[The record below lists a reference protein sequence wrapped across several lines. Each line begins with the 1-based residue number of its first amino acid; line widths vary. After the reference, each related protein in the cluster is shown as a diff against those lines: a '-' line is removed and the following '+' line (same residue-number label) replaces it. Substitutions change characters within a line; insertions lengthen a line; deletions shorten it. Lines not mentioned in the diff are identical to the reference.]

1 MRNIFLKLN
10 NTLVFLS
17 FFSFFFLWSFNFFG
31 FDSFRYLII
40 YPIILSIIGIH
51 HSYSFKNNTVYY
63 LFFAFIFVHYLIVN
77 YFNNSQFKVF
87 DLLNLIIIFFLFLS
101 YYNYRQFL
109 KKNFKLILY
118 LYSFLLF
125 ISSLVIKSKNDI
137 GGCSEYFSNFLN
149 IYNINLSQG
158 FFMER
163 SHLAMMNV
171 GMVISSFYLAILD
184 KNQKLLFLSFLIFF
198 LNVINASTTFIV
210 GYITCGLIFFIFIKK
225 TIFRFIILFTSI
237 LLALI
242 LLNNFNCSKKISSIN
257 VENIKKNNITI
268 TPQTPKIPGQ
278 NYTTKIYE
286 RSLLV
291 SINTLKKK
299 PWGWGYN
306 GNYKAVNDFIQKFDL
321 SRISSPIIN
330 FNLQDSLGNIFKL
343 TIEFGILSLAIFYLF
358 FYYLIKKRMDFDPIN
373 IFLLSIF
380 IVQLI
385 RGAGYINGGFILA
398 IYEFLIFYNKK
409 KLIQ

>member
-40 YPIILSIIGIH
+40 YPIILAIIGIH
-51 HSYSFKNNTVYY
+51 HSYNFKNNIIYH
-63 LFFAFIFVHYLIVN
+63 FFFTFIFVHYLIVN

-87 DLLNLIIIFFLFLS
+87 DFLNIIIIFFLFLS

-118 LYSFLLF
+118 LYSSLLF
-125 ISSLVIKSKNDI
+125 ISSLVIKSKSDI
-137 GGCSEYFSNFLN
+137 GGCSEYFSNFLD
-149 IYNINLSQG
+149 IYSINLSQG

-184 KNQKLLFLSFLIFF
+184 KDQKLLLLSFFIFF
-198 LNVINASTTFIV
+198 LNVINISTTFIV
-210 GYITCGLIFFIFIKK
+210 GYFLCGLIFFILIKK
-225 TIFRFIILFTSI
+225 IIFRFIILFTSI

-242 LLNNFNCSKKISSIN
+242 LLNNFNCSKKISSFN
-257 VENIKKNNITI
+257 LENITKNNTI
-268 TPQTPKIPGQ
+268 VTPKLKIPGQ
-278 NYTTKIYE
+278 NYTTRIYE

-306 GNYKAVNDFIQKFDL
+306 GNYKAVNDFIQQFDL
-321 SRISSPIIN
+321 NRIASPIIN

-343 TIEFGILSLAIFYLF
+343 TTEFGILSLIIFYLF
-358 FYYLIKKRMDFDPIN
+358 FYYLIKKRMNFDPIN

-380 IVQLI
+380 IVQLL

-398 IYEFLIFYNKK
+398 IYEFLIFYNKNK
-409 KLIQ
+409 SS